1 MLAIFGGSLYLHQ
14 NGYLGRG
21 ENAVAEARAAALAH
35 ARDSDIVIVGIDAES
50 LQALNEWPWP
60 RRHHA
65 RLLQMLRP
73 AAPKA
78 LFVDIDFSSRSTEE
92 DDALFERALADWAG
106 TPVYL
111 ASHFQARSGAD
122 DSLIVTRPLER
133 FAAHAEL
140 ASVYTRARRRR
151 SRARHAQLLGYRRR
165 DLPVD
170 IRLRD
175 AVARAQRCR
184 STSRSTTLVRLRLVH
199 RCGERPRGPGR
210 VARQDRV
217 RRPDCDRARRHRDR
231 PRLPRSAGRRRPGVR
246 HGIRAR
252 ELPARAAR
260 RFYAVGLAFWTV
272 CCALLFGRRAGGP
285 ETPPSPRSASA

>member
-1 MLAIFGGSLYLHQ
+1 MLKLAQVVWPAAVLAIFGGSLYLHQ
-14 NGYLGRG
+14 NGYLARG

-122 DSLIVTRPLER
+122 GSLIVTRPLDG
-133 FAAHAEL
+133 
-140 ASVYTRARRRR
+140 
-151 SRARHAQLLGYRRR
+151 SR
-165 DLPVD
+165 PTP
-170 IRLRD
+170 
-175 AVARAQRCR
+175 
-184 STSRSTTLVRLRLVH
+184 SW
-199 RCGERPRGPGR
+199 RP
-210 VARQDRV
+210 
-217 RRPDCDRARRHRDR
+217 
-231 PRLPRSAGRRRPGVR
+231 
-246 HGIRAR
+246 
-252 ELPARAAR
+252 
-260 RFYAVGLAFWTV
+260 
-272 CCALLFGRRAGGP
+272 
-285 ETPPSPRSASA
+285 

>member
-14 NGYLGRG
+14 NGYLARG

-106 TPVYL
+106 HAGIPREP
-111 ASHFQARSGAD
+111 FPGAQ
-122 DSLIVTRPLER
+122 
-133 FAAHAEL
+133 
-140 ASVYTRARRRR
+140 RRG
-151 SRARHAQLLGYRRR
+151 QL
-165 DLPVD
+165 VD
-170 IRLRD
+170 RD
-175 AVARAQRCR
+175 AAARAF
-184 STSRSTTLVRLRLVH
+184 
-199 RCGERPRGPGR
+199 RG
-210 VARQDRV
+210 
-217 RRPDCDRARRHRDR
+217 
-231 PRLPRSAGRRRPGVR
+231 
-246 HGIRAR
+246 
-252 ELPARAAR
+252 ARASWR
-260 RFYAVGLAFWTV
+260 R
-272 CCALLFGRRAGGP
+272 
-285 ETPPSPRSASA
+285 